1 MAFYNVTS
9 FWYDEATGNIFV
21 HLVKDVDV
29 SYDHLP
35 EESAQDIYEAQIFL
49 DGGLNL
55 IGKSRPSSTD
65 GTIQG
70 GMYGRGA
77 GSPETPPAQP
87 LESAPS

>member
-1 MAFYNVTS
+1 LAYYNVTS
-9 FWYDEATGNIFV
+9 FWYNEETGNIFV

-29 SYDHLP
+29 TYDHLP
-35 EESAQDIYEAQIFL
+35 EESAQDIYEAQIYL

-70 GMYGRGA
+70 GTFGRAA
-77 GSPETPPAQP
+77 GNPDAAPVQP
-87 LESAPS
+87 LENAPE